1 MGLPSLRLSM
11 SWLVHN
17 LHIHLILLSCL
28 TMFNSGFTATI
39 SSSRLMGNETDR
51 LSLLAIKAKIIED
64 PLYVLSSWNDSI
76 HFCQWQ
82 GVTCS
87 RRHQRVTALD
97 LHSQELV
104 GSISPHLGNLS
115 FLRELLI
122 QNNSFGDEIP
132 PEIGRLPRL
141 QILQLSNNLIG
152 GQIPINI
159 SRCANLISIDFSH
172 NGLVG
177 EVPAELGSLSKLEI
191 IITEA
196 NNLRGSISPFANL
209 SSLRDLYL
217 DNNYFD
223 GSIPGGFD
231 RLKNLQTLALG
242 INRLSGVIP
251 ASLFNHSSL
260 TTFDVTVNQI
270 QGSLPWDLGITLP
283 NLELFGI
290 NENQFTGSIPV
301 SISNASKLYSLEMVQ
316 NKLTGKVPNLSRLQ
330 NLERLLLANNQLG
343 SGVADDLN
351 FISSLINATNL
362 HRLEVNIN
370 NFGCKFPEYIGNLSR
385 NLEYLN
391 LDHNHIFGIIPPGIL
406 NLVGL
411 QSLNMQFN
419 QFTGTIPREIGKLQ
433 NLHRL
438 NLDDNSLSGNIPSS
452 LGNLSFLSILA
463 LRINNFH
470 GSIPPSLGNCSNLQI
485 LLLSQNNLTGAIPK
499 QVVSI
504 SSLSISLDLSQN
516 QLSGFLPT
524 EVANLINL
532 GYLDVS
538 YNLLSSEIPSTLGS
552 CTSLETLHLGNNFFN
567 GTIPSSLSFLRG
579 LVELGLA
586 NNNLCGE
593 IPMYLENF
601 ILLQNL
607 NLSFNNFEG
616 VVPTQGVF
624 SNASAISVV
633 GNSKLCGGVAEL
645 KLPKCNL
652 KVDEKRRSN
661 SALALALS
669 IPFGFVGLALMGC
682 VLYLCWF
689 RKRRKD
695 TPSYSSKNL
704 LLRVSY
710 QTLVKATDG
719 FSSFNL
725 IGVGSFGSVYK
736 GVIDGRIVAVKVL
749 KILQHGASKS
759 FVSECEALR
768 NIRHRNL
775 VKVLTTC
782 STIDYQGHDFKALV
796 YEFMVNGNLEEWL
809 HQNCNEDLSNEE
821 FKQLNLLQRL
831 NIIIDVACALNYLHN
846 QAQFPIVHCDL
857 KPSNILLDKD
867 MTGHVG
873 DFGLAKFLADHA
885 TDGLSTNE
893 TSSIGIRGTI
903 GYTAPEYG
911 MGCEVSAYGD
921 IYSFGILVLEMFTGK
936 RPTNEMF
943 KDGLSLHGF
952 VKEALPCSVSQIS
965 DPTLFKI
972 EGEGEESFIRGE
984 KIVKC
989 LSLILEIG
997 VHCSSELPR
1006 ERMDINDVAANLHF
1020 IKDTLLGFEI
1030 H

>member
-39 SSSRLMGNETDR
+39 SSSRPMGNETDW

-64 PLYVLSSWNDSI
+64 PLYVLSSWNDSM

-97 LHSQELV
+97 LHSRELV
-104 GSISPHLGNLS
+104 GSISPHLGNLT

-159 SRCANLISIDFSH
+159 SRCANLISINFSH

-177 EVPAELGSLSKLEI
+177 EVPVELGSLSKLEI

-196 NNLRGSISPFANL
+196 NNLRGSVSHFANL

-223 GSIPGGFD
+223 GIIPGGFD

-251 ASLFNHSSL
+251 ASLFNHFSL

-283 NLELFGI
+283 NLELFDI
-290 NENQFTGSIPV
+290 NENQFTGSIPI
-301 SISNASKLYSLEMVQ
+301 STSNASKLYSLEMVQ

-419 QFTGTIPREIGKLQ
+419 QFTGTIPCEIGKLQ

-438 NLDDNSLSGNIPSS
+438 NLDDNSLSGN
-452 LGNLSFLSILA
+452 
-463 LRINNFH
+463 
-470 GSIPPSLGNCSNLQI
+470 CSNLQI
-485 LLLSQNNLTGAIPK
+485 LLLCQNNLTGAIPK

-538 YNLLSSEIPSTLGS
+538 YNLLSSEIPNTLGS

-633 GNSKLCGGVAEL
+633 GNGKLCGGVAEL

-704 LLRVSY
+704 LPRVSY

-749 KILQHGASKS
+749 KILQHRASKS

-809 HQNCNEDLSNEE
+809 HQNCNEDLSIEE
-821 FKQLNLLQRL
+821 FKKLNLLQRL
-831 NIIIDVACALNYLHN
+831 NIIIDVAY
-846 QAQFPIVHCDL
+846 
-857 KPSNILLDKD
+857 

-873 DFGLAKFLADHA
+873 DFGLGKFLADHA

-911 MGCEVSAYGD
+911 MGCEVSA
-921 IYSFGILVLEMFTGK
+921 
-936 RPTNEMF
+936 
-943 KDGLSLHGF
+943 
-952 VKEALPCSVSQIS
+952 
-965 DPTLFKI
+965 
-972 EGEGEESFIRGE
+972 
-984 KIVKC
+984 
-989 LSLILEIG
+989 
-997 VHCSSELPR
+997 
-1006 ERMDINDVAANLHF
+1006 
-1020 IKDTLLGFEI
+1020 
-1030 H
+1030 